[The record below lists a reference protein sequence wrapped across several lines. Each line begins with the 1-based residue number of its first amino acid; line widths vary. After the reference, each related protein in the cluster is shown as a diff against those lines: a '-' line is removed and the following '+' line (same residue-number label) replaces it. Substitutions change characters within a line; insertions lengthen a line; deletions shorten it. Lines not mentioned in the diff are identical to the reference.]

1 MSDCFTYLMHKSEPL
16 PASVFR
22 VAYKPRL
29 AFRTRGAAT
38 CIYDVSSLSPARR
51 RLIAHFEQR
60 RRVKLLLRAYLGLR
74 VYPFPSNIV
83 WLKKCDL

>member
-1 MSDCFTYLMHKSEPL
+1 MSDCFRYLTYKSESL
-16 PASVFR
+16 LASVFR

-29 AFRTRGAAT
+29 VFRTRGAAT
-38 CIYDVSSLSPARR
+38 CIYDVSGLSPARR
-51 RLIAHFEQR
+51 RLIARLEQR

-83 WLKKCDL
+83 WLKKYDL